1 METYTPQF
9 LCNNII
15 PSLIKSSVDNYGPGQ
30 FNQSA
35 FLFLSGFI

>member
-1 METYTPQF
+1 MEAYAPQF

-15 PSLIKSSVDNYGPGQ
+15 PSLIKSSVDNYDPGQ

-35 FLFLSGFI
+35 FLFRSGFL